1 MKKFSAEDEE
11 NSNMTFHEDIF
22 KGSKLVHNILLLTLR
37 GQTLHCFT
45 AKVGGWD
52 DSNLSSYEHLKI

>member
-22 KGSKLVHNILLLTLR
+22 KGSKLVHSTLLLTLR
-37 GQTLHCFT
+37 GQTLNCFT

-52 DSNLSSYEHLKI
+52 DSNLPSYMNI